1 MLTDAAPGN
10 PLYAKTGWSTRGTP
24 GLGWYVGYLETAGD
38 TWLFALNLDTRNA
51 GDLPL
56 RRQIA
61 LDALRV
67 KGILPEA

>member
-1 MLTDAAPGN
+1 LV
-10 PLYAKTGWSTRGTP
+10 
-24 GLGWYVGYLETAGD
+24 WYVGYVETAGD